1 MNIFASLI
9 SQAKKPTGFFGLLIV
24 RLMNLGHNKLTNW
37 GLSYLTIK
45 EDDIIL
51 DIGCGGG
58 KTVSKLTK
66 IAGKGKVYG
75 IDFSDVAI
83 KLSSGLNKHHITLG
97 KVNIQKASVSSLP
110 FSDNFFNVIT
120 AIETYFFWPDLE
132 NDMKE
137 VLRVIKQGGKLLI
150 VSGAYKNSKNEK
162 SINKWS
168 KFSNTKGFMQY
179 QTKEE
184 FRQTFIN
191 AGYQDVKIN
200 DNVKQGWICGVGT
213 KP

>member
-9 SQAKKPTGFFGLLIV
+9 SQAKKPTGIFGLLIV

-58 KTVSKLTK
+58 KTVSKLAK
-66 IAGKGKVYG
+66 MAGKGKVYG
-75 IDFSDVAI
+75 IDFSDAAI
-83 KLSSGLNKHHITLG
+83 KLSSNLNKHHINLG
-97 KVNIQKASVSSLP
+97 KVNIQKSSVSSLP
-110 FSDNFFNVIT
+110 FSDNFFNIIT
-120 AIETYFFWPDLE
+120 TIETYFFWPDLE

-137 VLRVIKQGGKLLI
+137 VLRVMKPGGKLLI
-150 VSGAYKNSKNEK
+150 VSGAYKNSKTEK
-162 SINKWS
+162 SINRWS
-168 KFSNTKGFMQY
+168 KFLNTKDFMQY